1 MMKRLLPFFIIILCI
16 VGCSKSDKNW
26 ITWSGGKEIPGN
38 GGTVIWKPLKDDVRL
53 FPTINTSFVS
63 YYNSDEELVKTEELQ
78 GAHGDWYDIVTSENS
93 ISVSLSENVTGYQR
107 VMQISF
113 EDGVV
118 KGGHSISIKQ
128 EFK

>member
-1 MMKRLLPFFIIILCI
+1 MMKRLLPFFIIILCM

-26 ITWSGGKEIPGN
+26 ITWSGGKEIPKN

-63 YYNSDEELVKTEELQ
+63 YYNSDEKLVKTEELQ
-78 GAHGDWYDIVTSENS
+78 DAHGDWYDIVTSENS

-113 EDGVV
+113 EDGVI